1 MTSKAHDGLQQAVG
15 DVLQHVQLQAV
26 AYLFTRT
33 PVMVG
38 KMPFLL
44 VLLSYALM
52 CAEIGRA

>member
-1 MTSKAHDGLQQAVG
+1 M
-15 DVLQHVQLQAV
+15 LQHVQLQAV